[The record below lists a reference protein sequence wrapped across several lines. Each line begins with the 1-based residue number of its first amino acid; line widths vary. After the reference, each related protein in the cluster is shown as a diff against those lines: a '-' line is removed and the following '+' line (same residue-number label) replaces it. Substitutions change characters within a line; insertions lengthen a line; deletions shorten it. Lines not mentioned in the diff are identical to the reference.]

1 MQIIDAL
8 RTSMAAEIP
17 TDIGATGRAMFYDNK
32 QGIFALE
39 IRSTIL
45 HAALLLIATMA
56 LSNPAFTAGAA
67 GVQSLDV
74 TPIPEDASPSAGTV
88 GRIGIYQNTTGAAGT
103 WRMLFGV
110 ATGGTPDITM
120 ANNVVTTSDTVQLT
134 SLVITVPTGT
144 LDTT

>member
-17 TDIGATGRAMFYDNK
+17 TDIGATGRARFYD
-32 QGIFALE
+32 ATL
-39 IRSTIL
+39 TT
-45 HAALLLIATMA
+45 LIATMG

-67 GVQSLDV
+67 GVQTLDV
-74 TPIPEDASPSAGTV
+74 TPIPEDPSPAAGTV
-88 GRIGIYQNTTGAAGT
+88 ARIGIYQNTTGAAGT

-120 ANNVVTTSDTVQLT
+120 ANNVVTTTDTVQLT

-144 LDTT
+144 LDTS

>member
-8 RTSMAAEIP
+8 RTAMAAEIP
-17 TDIGATGRAMFYDNK
+17 TDVGATGFARMYDATLTTK
-32 QGIFALE
+32 
-39 IRSTIL
+39 
-45 HAALLLIATMA
+45 IATMS

-74 TPIPEDASPSAGTV
+74 TPIPTDSGPAAGTV
-88 GRIGIYQNTTGAAGT
+88 ARLGIYQNSTAAAGA

-110 ATGGTPDITM
+110 ATGGTPDVTM
-120 ANNVVTTSDTVQLT
+120 ANNVVATTDTVQLT

-144 LDTT
+144 LDTS

>member
-8 RTSMAAEIP
+8 RTAMAAEIP
-17 TDIGATGRAMFYDNK
+17 TDVGATGRARFYDATLTTK
-32 QGIFALE
+32 
-39 IRSTIL
+39 
-45 HAALLLIATMA
+45 IATMA

-74 TPIPEDASPSAGTV
+74 TPIPEDAAPVAGTV
-88 GRIGIYQNTTGAAGT
+88 GRIGIYQNTTAAAGA

-134 SLVITVPTGT
+134 SLVITVPTGV
-144 LDTT
+144 LDTA

>member
-17 TDIGATGRAMFYDNK
+17 TDIGATGRARFYD
-32 QGIFALE
+32 
-39 IRSTIL
+39 STL
-45 HAALLLIATMA
+45 TTLIATMA

-134 SLVITVPTGT
+134 SLVITVATGT